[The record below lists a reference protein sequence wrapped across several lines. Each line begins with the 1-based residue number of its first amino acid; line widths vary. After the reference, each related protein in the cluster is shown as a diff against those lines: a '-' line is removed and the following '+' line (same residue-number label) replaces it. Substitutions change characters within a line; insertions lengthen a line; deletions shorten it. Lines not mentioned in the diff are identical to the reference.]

1 MIEGCTHL
9 GVHGPQ
15 VENLC
20 NMYVYVEHNF
30 SLEWGGGVPET
41 SKDAEYCHPK
51 LSSRSGSNETCTT
64 SRRILT
70 ASWYGVQFTMLGSG
84 DWISSAV
91 YGSVQCVQYGET
103 I

>member
-30 SLEWGGGVPET
+30 SLEWGGEFQRR
-41 SKDAEYCHPK
+41 PK
-51 LSSRSGSNETCTT
+51 TQNTVTPNLVLVLGPTKPVRPHDGS
-64 SRRILT
+64 
-70 ASWYGVQFTMLGSG
+70 
-84 DWISSAV
+84 
-91 YGSVQCVQYGET
+91 
-103 I
+103 